1 MQFVIV
7 FTFVLPLWY
16 ASDEVRKEQAT
27 YTSAPF
33 HNGNDHQDCH
43 AKAQDVIS
51 DVFAMAKRLKFENV
65 EASITCSR
73 STKIAI

>member
-7 FTFVLPLWY
+7 FTFILPLWY
-16 ASDEVRKEQAT
+16 AEEPRTEQAT

-43 AKAQDVIS
+43 AKAQDVIG
-51 DVFAMAKRLKFENV
+51 DVYAMARHLKFENV
-65 EASITCSR
+65 KASITCSR
-73 STKIAI
+73 SDKIAI

>member
-16 ASDEVRKEQAT
+16 AEEPRTEQAT
-27 YTSAPF
+27 FTSPPF

-43 AKAQDVIS
+43 AKAQNVIS